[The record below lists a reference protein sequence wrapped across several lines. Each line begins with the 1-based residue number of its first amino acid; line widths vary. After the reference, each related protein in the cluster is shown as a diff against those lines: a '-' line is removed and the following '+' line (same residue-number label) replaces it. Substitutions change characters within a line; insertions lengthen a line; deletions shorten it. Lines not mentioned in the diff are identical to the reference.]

1 MSTENNFCVYDCIVL
16 TNLVTSKDITVFQK
30 WDLSDFAQCLISGVQ
45 IGREEIL
52 LIKKNACH
60 ARRNTN
66 KS

>member
-52 LIKKNACH
+52 LIKKKCVSRKA
-60 ARRNTN
+60 
-66 KS
+66 